1 MCLRFLVVAAVV
13 CTGFLLTIPQTPA
26 PAGAQQTAAQ
36 IDFDDLRA
44 QASAALEALQQSHE
58 RRVALSTSC
67 FLISPSDLNPAGTPL
82 RRSPGH

>member
-44 QASAALEALQQSHE
+44 QASAALEA
-58 RRVALSTSC
+58 
-67 FLISPSDLNPAGTPL
+67 FISPSDLNPAGTPL
-82 RRSPGH
+82 RRSAGH